1 MAELGVAQ
9 DKSGLLCLFDRL
21 FAIGQFWPRG
31 DGSSRRKAVTN
42 WAAYRVSIPN
52 PKIAVTSTGSSPRNA
67 GRNFQLCKATRI
79 FEVVSGE
86 PESRT
91 FRSLRSPERSMVQT
105 NTTWVGR
112 SPSGRS

>member
-1 MAELGVAQ
+1 MADLGVAQ
-9 DKSGLLCLFDRL
+9 NKNGLLCLFDRL
-21 FAIGQFWPRG
+21 FGIGQFWPLG
-31 DGSSRRKAVTN
+31 DGSSRHSAVTN
-42 WAAYRVSIPN
+42 WIPHRVSIPK
-52 PKIAVTSTGSSPRNA
+52 PIIAFTSTGSSPRNA
-67 GRNFQLCKATRI
+67 GRNFQLCRATRI

-91 FRSLRSPERSMVQT
+91 FRSLRSPERSIVQT